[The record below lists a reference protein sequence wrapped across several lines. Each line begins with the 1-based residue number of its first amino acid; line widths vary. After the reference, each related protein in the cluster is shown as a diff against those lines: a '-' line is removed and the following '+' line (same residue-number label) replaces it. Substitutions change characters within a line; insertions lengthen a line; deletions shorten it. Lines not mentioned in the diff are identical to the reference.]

1 LENLD
6 GHPDEIQKGG
16 KLPSACDAQ
25 HTFWKALLALMWP
38 LILVWRMVLA
48 TVRTL
53 DEAAVIAQHIH
64 AHQSTQ
70 HLASP
75 SSIGNNS
82 LDWDLL
88 RQQIQL
94 AAAMNREDYDAALKI
109 KAAIAAL
116 QSRRTNDLATQLLHM
131 SSKMRKDIKDIRAAQ
146 NESNLSSLQRLI
158 QDAIEEQDFARAA
171 RLHKQLLELA
181 PPAPPPPRADLE
193 YLEWDTKKR
202 VAQALANE
210 KLMRQDPM
218 NDLTAHLAE
227 LLLEEDFR
235 QAAKVHAQLRRLQND
250 RDMQALMHKVS
261 VLWLCSSRKCMPRHV
276 STNVVYIHARARHS
290 AHACRG
296 QCYAWCARMRT
307 YAARMHTCH
316 IPLHQANTASAAA
329 PPTPP
334 PPTPPPRM
342 SLDMLL
348 RFVNL
353 VN

>member
-1 LENLD
+1 MAFTSNRKSVSLRTTVSSCLPPRHRVILSAQLENRD
-6 GHPDEIQKGG
+6 GHPDEIQKGD
-16 KLPSACDAQ
+16 KLTSAFDAQ

-70 HLASP
+70 YLASP
-75 SSIGNNS
+75 SSKGNNS

-94 AAAMNREDYDAALKI
+94 SAAMNREDYDAALKI
-109 KAAIAAL
+109 KAAIVSL

-131 SSKMRKDIKDIRAAQ
+131 SSKMREDIKDIRAAQ

-158 QDAIEEQDFARAA
+158 QDAVEEQDFARAA
-171 RLHKQLLELA
+171 ILHKQLLELA
-181 PPAPPPPRADLE
+181 PPPPPSPRADLE

-210 KLMRQDPM
+210 KLIRQDPIH
-218 NDLTAHLAE
+218 DLTAHLAE

-235 QAAKVHAQLRRLQND
+235 KAAKVHAQLKRLQND

-261 VLWLCSSRKCMPRHV
+261 ILQQEAVLKQKMLAKACVHKCRVHTCTHTPLCTCMPRSV
-276 STNVVYIHARARHS
+276 LCLVR
-290 AHACRG
+290 AHAYVCG
-296 QCYAWCARMRT
+296 A
-307 YAARMHTCH
+307 
-316 IPLHQANTASAAA
+316 
-329 PPTPP
+329 
-334 PPTPPPRM
+334 
-342 SLDMLL
+342 
-348 RFVNL
+348 
-353 VN
+353 